1 MNYHHQNRVRYA
13 VLLTTAAACCCA
25 AGIAAAQSA
34 GRGQMPGVQVD
45 PFSFKGPDPAETYQ
59 DIYIEQNLDAQTPL
73 DLAFND
79 EQGRRVRLGDLI
91 KDRPVVLSLVYFEC
105 PMLCTRVLDGM
116 VQAFDAGGL
125 GLKLGRDYS
134 AITVS
139 IDPRETPELA
149 AKKKANYLAQ
159 YGGDGGETGWH
170 FLTGGEPEIEELAET
185 VGFRYYYDESTKQ
198 YAHAAGIMILT
209 PGGKVSSYMFGLEY
223 LPRNL
228 RLALVAAGEGRIG
241 SLADKL
247 TLLCYAYDPSKGAY
261 GFYIMYAL
269 RLMGAA
275 VVAALGLFWLLH
287 YRGARREA
295 TRRAASGPD
304 PALGGQRIPPPVQGG

>member
-1 MNYHHQNRVRYA
+1 MKLACRMGIRYGA
-13 VLLTTAAACCCA
+13 LATAAAICCCVGGVA
-25 AGIAAAQSA
+25 PASGT

-59 DIYIEQNLDAQTPL
+59 DIYIEQNLDAQVPL
-73 DLAFND
+73 DLTFND

-91 KDRPVVLSLVYFEC
+91 KDKPAVLSLVYFEC

-116 VQAFDAGGL
+116 VQAFDAGDL
-125 GLKLGRDYS
+125 GLKLGRDYTVV
-134 AITVS
+134 TVS

-159 YGGDGGETGWH
+159 YGGEGGEAGWH
-170 FLTGGEPEIEELAET
+170 FLTGGEPEIEELAEV

-209 PGGKVSSYMFGLEY
+209 PSGKVSSYMFGLEY
-223 LPRNL
+223 LPRSL
-228 RLALVAAGEGRIG
+228 RMALVAAGEGRIG
-241 SLADKL
+241 SLIDKL

-261 GFYIMYAL
+261 GFYIIYAL
-269 RLMGAA
+269 RIMGVA
-275 VVAALGLFWLLH
+275 VVAALSLFWLLH
-287 YRGARREA
+287 YLGARR
-295 TRRAASGPD
+295 AARGRVSPDAIPGGGPF
-304 PALGGQRIPPPVQGG
+304 PSPTVKGG